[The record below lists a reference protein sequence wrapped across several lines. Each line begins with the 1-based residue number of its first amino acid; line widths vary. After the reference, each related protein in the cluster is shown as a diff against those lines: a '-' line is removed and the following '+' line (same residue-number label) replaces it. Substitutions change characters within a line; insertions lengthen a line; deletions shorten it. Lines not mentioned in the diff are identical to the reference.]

1 MAPNFDFD
9 PTKDTATTEIYPK
22 DDYEI
27 QVGEPKSF
35 LRTAAKDT
43 PDEHLSY
50 GVRFPLTIRG
60 GEYDGK
66 KINNFS
72 IYHHSDGARTM
83 GKQFLMAVLGYG
95 RSKSE
100 EQRFNEDMAGK
111 DWKCD
116 YETGAVGDAF
126 RELTGKRVIG
136 SLDVQKNKQS
146 GEEQQAFKGWRPVS
160 GS

>member
-1 MAPNFDFD
+1 MTPSFNFD
-9 PTKDTATTEIYPK
+9 PTKDTASSEVFPK

-35 LRTAAKDT
+35 LRTAAKGT
-43 PDEHLSY
+43 PNEHDSY

-60 GEYDGK
+60 GEYEGK

-72 IYHHSDGARTM
+72 VYHQSEGARAV
-83 GKQFLMAVLGYG
+83 GKQFLMAVLGYKKG
-95 RSKSE
+95 KQE

-126 RELTGKRVIG
+126 REVTGKRVVG
-136 SLDVQKNKQS
+136 SLDVKKNPQN
-146 GEEQQAFKGWRPVS
+146 GEEQQDFKAWRPIS
-160 GS
+160 G